1 MNKTKT
7 YKVENIVKG
16 LTYLTAFLTFA
27 ASFQKISFFYYI
39 LSFFIFSFSLFLE
52 YKKTFV
58 NRTLINTLALTFTI
72 FRLLF
77 ITFETLIE
85 TLMEILLFLL
95 SLKFL
100 EEKKFRDYMQIYLL
114 SIIIF
119 AGTTFIS
126 LEIIFLFY
134 LFLYIIFLNFSI
146 IFLTYHSQE
155 KNLSFSKETL
165 TKIFLKTGLIPLL
178 AIPFTAF
185 FFIIL
190 PRTDF
195 PIFSFI
201 NKGFKAKTGFSDT
214 VNLGA
219 VSSIQEEDVVVFR
232 AKMKKIDESSL
243 YWRGIVFEFFNGKTW
258 ISLKSQL
265 TFKDKTNFKIKNKKT
280 VYQIIYLEPYG
291 DRYLF
296 GLDVPYKIVTSP
308 GFSQTL
314 IEKDFTY
321 FLKTPILSRIK
332 YKVYSCPSP
341 YIPESIKK
349 SLYLQLPSN
358 ISRNV
363 KNLAKSLKGSTPEE
377 TAKNILNFLKN
388 GDYKYSLTNLPLSSD
403 PLSDFLFKY
412 KRGNCEYFASSM
424 AILLRIN
431 GIPARVV
438 GGYKGGIYNKLG
450 GYYLVRQKDAHM
462 WVEAFIDGKGWVRYD
477 PTPYLTNINFK
488 PKLSKIALFWE
499 TINYYYINFI
509 LNYDIRKQLILAQKI
524 SSLVKPKQLN
534 WKTFK
539 IISYFLLIL
548 FFIILSVYSISCLLK
563 RKPLSPEIKLINE
576 FLKIL
581 KTKGYLK
588 RKEEGLEEFVLK
600 IKEPQLREKAL
611 RFVKIFE
618 TFFYKDLSLSKSE
631 IKKLK
636 DLIKDIK
643 KT

>member
-27 ASFQKISFFYYI
+27 VSFQKVSFFYYI

-280 VYQIIYLEPYG
+280 IYQIIYLEPYG

>member
-1 MNKTKT
+1 MNKIKT
-7 YKVENIVKG
+7 YKVESIVKG

-27 ASFQKISFFYYI
+27 ASFQKVSFFYYT

-52 YKKTFV
+52 YKNTFV
-58 NRTLINTLALTFTI
+58 NRTLINILALTFTI
-72 FRLLF
+72 FRSLF

-119 AGTTFIS
+119 AGTTLIS
-126 LEIIFLFY
+126 LEIIFLLY
-134 LFLYIIFLNFSI
+134 LFLYIILLNFSI

-155 KNLSFSKETL
+155 RNLSFSKETL

-195 PIFSFI
+195 PIFGFI

-214 VNLGA
+214 VKLGA

-243 YWRGIVFEFFNGKTW
+243 YWRGIVFEVFNGKTW
-258 ISLKSQL
+258 ISLKSQSI
-265 TFKDKTNFKIKNKKT
+265 FKGKTNFKNKKT
-280 VYQIIYLEPYG
+280 IYQIIYLEPYG

-308 GFSQTL
+308 GFSQNL

-321 FLKTPILSRIK
+321 SLKTPILSRIK
-332 YKVYSCPSP
+332 YKVYSYPSP

-377 TAKNILNFLKN
+377 TIENILNFLKY
-388 GDYKYSLTNLPLSSD
+388 GDYKYSLTNLPISSD
-403 PLSDFLFKY
+403 PISDFLFKY
-412 KRGNCEYFASSM
+412 KKGNCEYFASSM

-438 GGYKGGIYNKLG
+438 GGYKGGIYNEIG

-477 PTPYLTNINFK
+477 PTPYLTNLNFK
-488 PKLSKIALFWE
+488 PRLSKIALFWE

-534 WKTFK
+534 WRTFK
-539 IISYFLLIL
+539 NVFYFLLL
-548 FFIILSVYSISCLLK
+548 LSFIILSVYLTSRLPK

-581 KTKGYLK
+581 KTKGYSK
-588 RKEEGLEEFVLK
+588 RKEEGLEEFVSK
-600 IKEPQLREKAL
+600 IKDPQLREKAL
-611 RFVKIFE
+611 EFVKIFE

-636 DLIKDIK
+636 NLIKELK
-643 KT
+643 NLKN